1 MILKTVRNPHIQ
13 SRKSNRNAVMLCVS
27 DFVWTRTKNKEKSRF
42 EHEPRYIRMLTTDHW
57 STEIKL
63 SLGQCQSLTSFID
76 HSVIMQS
83 LLLQLSERRSNCILF
98 FFVVFL
104 TPCTFITTIIIKKSL
119 QKCHFAGS
127 SFLII
132 MICSVSLSFMIVSD
146 SGMDCFMDGH
156 IYIKFRATNC
166 EK

>member
-98 FFVVFL
+98 FFFCFFDSLYFHHHHHHQKKFAKMPFCWFQFL
-104 TPCTFITTIIIKKSL
+104 NYNDL
-119 QKCHFAGS
+119 QRFFVIYDRKWQWDGLFYGWTHLQNIS
-127 SFLII
+127 S
-132 MICSVSLSFMIVSD
+132 
-146 SGMDCFMDGH
+146 
-156 IYIKFRATNC
+156 N
-166 EK
+166 